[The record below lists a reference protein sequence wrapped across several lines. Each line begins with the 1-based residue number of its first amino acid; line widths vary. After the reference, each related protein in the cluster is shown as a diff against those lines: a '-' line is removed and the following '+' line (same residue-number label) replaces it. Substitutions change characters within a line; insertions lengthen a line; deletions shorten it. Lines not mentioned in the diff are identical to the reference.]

1 MFRACR
7 RWRDSST
14 GHECDR
20 AKHCLH
26 SIHDCLLAIRMQK
39 MASLA
44 PRHLISVG
52 FFQFQVPGFLASRA
66 PQLGRWVAII
76 APPSYGIYRPAV
88 LKRC

>member
-1 MFRACR
+1 MFRVCR

-52 FFQFQVPGFLASRA
+52 FFQFQVPGFLASRG
-66 PQLGRWVAII
+66 PQLATI